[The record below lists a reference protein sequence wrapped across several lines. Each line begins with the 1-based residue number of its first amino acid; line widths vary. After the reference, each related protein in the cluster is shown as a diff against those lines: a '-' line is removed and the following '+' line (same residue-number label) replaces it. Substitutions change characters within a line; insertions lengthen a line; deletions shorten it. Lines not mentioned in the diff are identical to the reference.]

1 MRAKKIFGQHF
12 LHDNRVIEN
21 ILQAI
26 PNISKEHIVLEV
38 GPGQGVLTQHLL
50 ERFGEQLYAIEVDAD
65 MVKVIQQK
73 FPTLKERL
81 IHHDVLNFNLAA
93 FTDRP
98 VFIIGN
104 FPYNISSQIVFMAL
118 ENKQQV
124 THLLGMFQKEMALRV
139 VSPHGSKDYGIIS
152 VLTTAFYEGHYL
164 FDVDKNSFNP
174 PPNVMSGVI
183 SLQRNAITQL
193 PCDEVL
199 FIKVVKAAFNQ
210 RRKMLRNSLSG
221 LISSKTVLENPFFM
235 QRPEQLSVNHF
246 IELTNMV
253 KAAQ

>member
-1 MRAKKIFGQHF
+1 
-12 LHDNRVIEN
+12 
-21 ILQAI
+21 
-26 PNISKEHIVLEV
+26 
-38 GPGQGVLTQHLL
+38 
-50 ERFGEQLYAIEVDAD
+50 
-65 MVKVIQQK
+65 
-73 FPTLKERL
+73 
-81 IHHDVLNFNLAA
+81 
-93 FTDRP
+93 
-98 VFIIGN
+98 
-104 FPYNISSQIVFMAL
+104 
-118 ENKQQV
+118 
-124 THLLGMFQKEMALRV
+124 
-139 VSPHGSKDYGIIS
+139 